1 METNNIVTIN
11 SAELIHL
18 TTYVFY
24 MKHISKSL
32 QNFTKEV
39 EKTLEPNKVA
49 YLTLAWAKINEE
61 SERAIEILEPKTSKE
76 DYKAVM
82 EELETLKNTQYTTED
97 IVLMTWEGF

>member
-18 TTYVFY
+18 TTYAFY

-32 QNFTKEV
+32 QNFTKEL
-39 EKTLEPNKVA
+39 EKTLEPNNVA

-61 SERAIEILEPKTSKE
+61 SERAIEILEPKTAK
-76 DYKAVM
+76 K
-82 EELETLKNTQYTTED
+82 TLKRLWKN
-97 IVLMTWEGF
+97 LKR

>member
-18 TTYVFY
+18 TTYAFY
-24 MKHISKSL
+24 MKHISRSL
-32 QNFTKEV
+32 QNFTKEL

-49 YLTLAWAKINEE
+49 YLTLAWAKIKGE
-61 SERAIEILEPKTSKE
+61 SERAIEILEPKTSKA

-82 EELETLKNTQYTTED
+82 EELETLKNKQYTKKD
-97 IVLMTWEGF
+97 IFLMTWEGL